1 MRGWKFTNSGLLA
14 GRWPR
19 DSRCATSSYALA
31 SALKFPIS
39 QVTIA
44 GPADPPRSRSQ
55 ASQAVECP
63 QANGKGTIRKA
74 AAINGSRICFKRA
87 RAAGSRAE
95 QVADRRDI
103 QTAKPARSVRSS
115 DPRPVGHTA
124 QLAPPAQS
132 SDEENCGLGQRRSRS
147 NAASRT
153 PLVRLRRPD
162 NSARRS
168 GSESWPF
175 RCIATVAPS
184 PRSPIALVRYR
195 WRRFASLD
203 GGRRNTILATRSSMA
218 PKYTVW
224 RSSGG
229 LDASSEA
236 PSAKL

>member
-1 MRGWKFTNSGLLA
+1 MRGWRLTNFGLLA

-19 DSRCATSSYALA
+19 GSRCAPSSYALA
-31 SALKFPIS
+31 SALKSPVS
-39 QVTIA
+39 QVAVA
-44 GPADPPRSRSQ
+44 GPADPTRSKSR
-55 ASQAVECP
+55 ATQAVERTRP
-63 QANGKGTIRKA
+63 NGEGTIRNA

-87 RAAGSRAE
+87 RAAGPRAE
-95 QVADRRDI
+95 QVADRRDV

-115 DPRPVGHTA
+115 DPHPVGHTA

-132 SDEENCGLGQRRSRS
+132 TDEENCGLSQRRSRS

-162 NSARRS
+162 NPARRS

-175 RCIATVAPS
+175 RCIATVAPL
-184 PRSPIALVRYR
+184 PRSPIVRVRYR

-203 GGRRNTILATRSSMA
+203 GGRRNTILATRSRMA

>member
-1 MRGWKFTNSGLLA
+1 MRGWRLTNFGLLA

-19 DSRCATSSYALA
+19 GSRCALSSYALA
-31 SALKFPIS
+31 AALKSPVS
-39 QVTIA
+39 QVAVA
-44 GPADPPRSRSQ
+44 GPADPTRSKSR
-55 ASQAVECP
+55 ATQAVERTRP
-63 QANGKGTIRKA
+63 NGEGTIRNA

-87 RAAGSRAE
+87 RAARSRAE
-95 QVADRRDI
+95 QVADRRDV
-103 QTAKPARSVRSS
+103 QTVKPARSVRSS

-132 SDEENCGLGQRRSRS
+132 TDDENCGLSQRRSRS
-147 NAASRT
+147 NAVSRT
-153 PLVRLRRPD
+153 PLVRRRRPD
-162 NSARRS
+162 YPARRS
-168 GSESWPF
+168 GSESRPF
-175 RCIATVAPS
+175 RCIATVPP
-184 PRSPIALVRYR
+184 PRSLIAGVCYR

-236 PSAKL
+236 PSAKR

>member
-1 MRGWKFTNSGLLA
+1 MREWKLTNFGLLA
-14 GRWPR
+14 GRRPR
-19 DSRCATSSYALA
+19 ASRCAPSSYALP
-31 SALKFPIS
+31 SAAKFPVG
-39 QVTIA
+39 QVTGA
-44 GPADPPRSRSQ
+44 GLAEPTRSRSQ

-63 QANGKGTIRKA
+63 QANGEGTIRGA

-87 RAAGSRAE
+87 RAARSRAE
-95 QVADRRDI
+95 QVAARRDV
-103 QTAKPARSVRSS
+103 QTVKPARSVRSS

-132 SDEENCGLGQRRSRS
+132 TDEENCGLSQRRSRS

-162 NSARRS
+162 NPARRS

-175 RCIATVAPS
+175 RGIATVAPL
-184 PRSPIALVRYR
+184 PRSPIVRVRYR

-203 GGRRNTILATRSSMA
+203 GGRRNTILATRSRMA